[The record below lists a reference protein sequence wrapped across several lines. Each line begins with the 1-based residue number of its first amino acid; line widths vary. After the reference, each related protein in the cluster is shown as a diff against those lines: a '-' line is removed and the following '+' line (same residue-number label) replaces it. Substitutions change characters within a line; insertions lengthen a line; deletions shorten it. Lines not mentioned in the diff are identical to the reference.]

1 MTVLTLFQQGMCVL
15 ALCAAVPALHAEV
28 LVILPETGPMA
39 RAGLSIQQGLKS
51 ANQRS
56 GSQTSYVFVDTNG
69 KNIERLL
76 KQHVNKKTQLIIGPL
91 APQEVN
97 ALIAAAPQLPVL
109 ALNEVEQQQKN
120 VWQYSLSKD
129 ADVQALI
136 KVLKQDKVSTL
147 FVYRDTSNMKDSQS
161 FLLSLIERFDGQVQ
175 MVDVIPQKLDKKSGL
190 LLLGKNSWLNAI
202 ENLPKKKIYAQAIAI
217 EDSQPLP
224 NGLKFCDVPAIY
236 QQRWPDVM
244 DAYQQLPSSM
254 PYQRLMA
261 FGGDV
266 WSMSQAM
273 LTEPNLKDFRFSGRT
288 GEIHMLNGQIQ
299 RVPACFS
306 YGKKGIK
313 TI

>member
-1 MTVLTLFQQGMCVL
+1 MTLYQQGVCVL
-15 ALCAAVPALHAEV
+15 ALCAAVSTLQAEV

-51 ANQRS
+51 ANQRT
-56 GSQTSYVFVDTNG
+56 GGQTHYVFVDSNG
-69 KNIERLL
+69 KNIARLL
-76 KQHVNKKTQLIIGPL
+76 KQHVNKNTQLIIGPL

-97 ALIAAAPQLPVL
+97 ALIATAPKLPVL

-136 KVLKQDKVSTL
+136 KVLKQDKISTL
-147 FVYRDTSNMKDSQS
+147 YVYRDTSNMKDSQS
-161 FLLSLIERFDGQVQ
+161 FLLSLIERFEGQVQ
-175 MVDVIPQKLDKKSGL
+175 MVDEVPKKLDKKSGL

-202 ENLPKKKIYAQAIAI
+202 ESLPNKKIYAQAIAI

-224 NGLKFCDVPAIY
+224 IGLKFCDVPAIY

-273 LTEPNLKDFRFSGRT
+273 LTEPNMKDYRFSGRT

-313 TI
+313 AI